1 MNKLIRFGLAFLL
14 IGLALVL
21 VVSTTTNANIFVLDD
36 ENFTLN
42 EEDYS
47 KDDFDSFYFDL
58 DNRSVYIEESEDDQ
72 IHLKYYTHEKDLVD
86 YEDTEN
92 EVNLTITRKWYYN
105 IFSFNVF
112 SDKDYYKVYLSLPAD
127 LVIDMLEVSTS
138 NGRVESDVDN
148 VFSTVRLISSNGR
161 MDIANLSANNILVS
175 TSNGDIDLNDV
186 LVSGSVDLDTSN
198 GDILINNLAANE
210 IDADTSNG
218 RIDAQDITSENIAF
232 DSSNGR
238 VYLLVLG
245 KKEDYRVTLS
255 TSNGSEIYDG
265 IKVDSGTINS
275 SGSKTIS
282 LDSSNGDV
290 EVSFTD

>member
-138 NGRVESDVDN
+138 NGRVESDIDN

-186 LVSGSVDLDTSN
+186 VVSSSVDLDTSN

-218 RIDAQDITSENIAF
+218 R
-232 DSSNGR
+232 

-245 KKEDYRVTLS
+245 EKEDYRVTLS

-265 IKVDSGTINS
+265 LKVDSGTINS

>member
-1 MNKLIRFGLAFLL
+1 
-14 IGLALVL
+14 
-21 VVSTTTNANIFVLDD
+21 
-36 ENFTLN
+36 
-42 EEDYS
+42 
-47 KDDFDSFYFDL
+47 
-58 DNRSVYIEESEDDQ
+58 
-72 IHLKYYTHEKDLVD
+72 
-86 YEDTEN
+86 
-92 EVNLTITRKWYYN
+92 
-105 IFSFNVF
+105 
-112 SDKDYYKVYLSLPAD
+112 
-127 LVIDMLEVSTS
+127 MLEVSTS
-138 NGRVESDVDN
+138 NGRVESDIDN

-186 LVSGSVDLDTSN
+186 VVSSSVDLDTSN

-218 RIDAQDITSENIAF
+218 R
-232 DSSNGR
+232 

-245 KKEDYRVTLS
+245 EKEDYRVTLS

-265 IKVDSGTINS
+265 LKVDSGTINS

>member
-186 LVSGSVDLDTSN
+186 VVSSSVDLDTSN

-218 RIDAQDITSENIAF
+218 R
-232 DSSNGR
+232 

-245 KKEDYRVTLS
+245 EKEDYRVTLS

-265 IKVDSGTINS
+265 LKVDSGTINS